1 MSSTYR
7 TKVTAMEDKK
17 DRRTPRYMVP
27 AVEQACRILFC
38 LAGNRSAHMSLTE
51 ICGEVGVHKS
61 KAYSILQTLQMFGL
75 VRKNGDR
82 KGYALGPALIALS
95 RKTLDDLDAPQL
107 AKPVL
112 EKLGLELGCTATFGL
127 IAGNKVFVVAKHE
140 GADVGVTIRVGH
152 RFPLSYGSHG
162 KAIAAFLPEAERE
175 LLFQGSGVYFHGPA
189 KNFDR
194 ERLQREMEECRR
206 EGFALDMGEMKP
218 GLNSLAVPVFGPG
231 AALIGYIAMVG
242 FFSEQE
248 ARAFGPQV
256 VAAGKALSRQLG
268 AE

>member
-1 MSSTYR
+1 MDDKNRSTQKYL
-7 TKVTAMEDKK
+7 
-17 DRRTPRYMVP
+17 VP
-27 AVEQACRILFC
+27 AVEQACRIIFA
-38 LAGNRSAHMSLTE
+38 LAGNLTAHMSLLE
-51 ICGEVGVHKS
+51 ICAQVGIHKS
-61 KAYSILQTLQMFGL
+61 KAYSILQTLQAFGL
-75 VRKNGDR
+75 VRRNGDR

-95 RKTLDDLDAPQL
+95 RKALDDLDAPQL

-112 EKLGLELGCTATFGL
+112 EELALKLGCTATFGL

-140 GADVGVTIRVGH
+140 GGTDMGVTIRVGH

-175 LLFQGSGVYFHGPA
+175 LLLQEPSVYFHGPA

-194 ERLQREMEECRR
+194 ERLQREMDQCRR

-231 AALIGYIAMVG
+231 TAPIGYIAMVG
-242 FFSEQE
+242 LFSEQE
-248 ARAFGPQV
+248 ARAFGTQV
-256 VAAGKALSRQLG
+256 VAAGKFLSRQLG
-268 AE
+268 AQVD

>member
-1 MSSTYR
+1 MQNIRKECVENKNSTQKYL
-7 TKVTAMEDKK
+7 
-17 DRRTPRYMVP
+17 VP
-27 AVEQACRILFC
+27 AVKQACQILFC
-38 LAGNRSAHMSLTE
+38 LAGNHTAHMSLME
-51 ICGEVGVHKS
+51 ICAQVGIHKS
-61 KAYSILQTLQMFGL
+61 KAYSILQTLQGFGL
-75 VRKNGDR
+75 VRRNGDR

-112 EKLGLELGCTATFGL
+112 EELSLKLGCTATFGL

-140 GADVGVTIRVGH
+140 GGSDVGVTIRTGH

-175 LLFQGSGVYFHGPA
+175 LLLQEPTVYFHGPA
-189 KNFDR
+189 RNFDR
-194 ERLQREMEECRR
+194 KRLQSEMEECRR
-206 EGFALDMGEMKP
+206 EGFALDLGEMKP

-231 AALIGYIAMVG
+231 AAPIGYIAMVG
-242 FFSEQE
+242 LFSEQE

-256 VAAGKALSRQLG
+256 VASGKFLSRQLG
-268 AE
+268 ARID